1 MVVAAE
7 VLTEIAA
14 EVLTEITA
22 EVLAEVAKSYT
33 ITRQEMLV

>member
-1 MVVAAE
+1 VVVAAE